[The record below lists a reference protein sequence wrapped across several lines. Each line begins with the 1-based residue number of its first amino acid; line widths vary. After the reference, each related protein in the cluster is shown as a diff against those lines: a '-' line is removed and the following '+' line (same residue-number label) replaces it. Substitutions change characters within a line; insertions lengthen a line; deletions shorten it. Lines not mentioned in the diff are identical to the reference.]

1 MSRKI
6 SSIILALCATIF
18 LPSAFSQNVF
28 VMPPG
33 DGVLRPIVP
42 FTADPFAQAGSGVA
56 AAQDSFLAF
65 SNAAGT
71 KYFFVGRS
79 STDTVV
85 ITDSA
90 YNVVTRLNLGTG
102 ATAAAISGD
111 GRYLVV
117 AAGSIQIIST
127 VTNQVVTTLDGGIAP
142 NDVAIAKDSS
152 KAFITSQSSSRF
164 TAVDLNSL
172 VISGTLQ
179 NLGPLNGVSV
189 GPNALVYVAAQN
201 ALYEID
207 PRDLSIRGGAAIS
220 LNAQPGKPAFAADD
234 FGNIRVVM
242 PNINPAFGGST
253 LITID
258 LGTRTATYLPANGI
272 ILDKVIPVS
281 STRVFA
287 TSSNLQLYDIF
298 LPSSFN
304 TASFGGLTSTSGV
317 RAAVASNEASTSRFL
332 YLTFST
338 SNSVARIDLS
348 TNTLSGTLPLSNIP
362 GPLAFAGPSST
373 NSISRVITY
382 NNNQFVNPSTNSLPL
397 VVRAVDSNGRGIA
410 NLPVSFNTLASGALV
425 NPQTATTN
433 ADGFAQS
440 VVLAP
445 STFGPFNV
453 TATVGSV
460 ITVATTF
467 NLTVGS
473 GTVGPTGGIGIV
485 SGNGQVI
492 RETAITPSNLTIVVR
507 DTLGNPIPNAVVN
520 WNISSGGGNLASTQ
534 TFTDFY
540 GQSTNTFIA
549 PFLGPNQLTSYAQST
564 ITATSGVNSVNFYV
578 TVIPNQFGANVAPLP
593 TVQILQPANTDTIT
607 GQAGTTISSAI
618 QIRVTAGA
626 GPGFG
631 LGIPNVG
638 VSVSTGLDPTIGPSA
653 TCTSTTGLTDTSG
666 LATCDLA
673 LGNKI
678 GTTQITIGAGG
689 SSVATLNLIVTPGIP
704 GKITLLQGDNQQGN
718 PGQTLPNAL
727 LARVEDGYG
736 NVLPGVPVTWSV
748 VSGSATLAN
757 TISRSDS
764 LGRVSTLLKLGST
777 PGAVKISVTAQGGTT
792 AATYTF
798 TATVNVTATSITKVS
813 GDGQSA
819 IVNQA
824 FGSPLVVRVTDA
836 NGQGVPG
843 LGITFAVNSGSAA
856 LSSTSVNSDSSG
868 NASVS
873 VTAGSS
879 PGPVTITASFGNNTV
894 SWTLTV
900 RPLGPTLTASGIRN
914 AASGSTDIAPGTI
927 ATITGSNIA
936 PSVNGYA
943 LPQFDFGPRPTTL
956 AGVSVAFGGV
966 SAPIFWVANVGGQQT
981 VAVQVPFE
989 AVEGATIPVTVSSNN
1004 TSASVNITIASA
1016 APGIF
1021 ESTDSQGRRYAVV
1034 TRMDGS
1040 FVTPDNPIGRGERAR
1055 VYVTGLGRTNAP
1067 ATTNSYG
1074 GTGMIVN
1081 APVIVGVN
1089 DAGVNVVSAEYA
1101 FNLIGVYVVTFD
1113 IPQNTTPGTNRGLAV
1128 AVDAGGGNLI
1138 FGNGS
1143 AISIR

>member
-6 SSIILALCATIF
+6 SLLILALCATIF

-42 FTADPFAQAGSGVA
+42 FTADPFAPAGSGLA

-85 ITDSA
+85 VTDNA
-90 YNVVTRLNLGTG
+90 YNIITRLNLGAG
-102 ATAAAISGD
+102 ATAAALSGD

-117 AAGSIQIIST
+117 TAGSIQIVNT
-127 VTNQVVTTLDGGIAP
+127 ATYLVTSLDGGIAP
-142 NDVAIAKDSS
+142 NDVAIARDSS
-152 KAFITSQSSSRF
+152 KAFVTSQSSNRL

-172 VISGTLQ
+172 AISGVLP

-189 GPNALVYVAAQN
+189 GPNALVYAAAQN

-207 PRDLSIRGGAAIS
+207 PRDLTIRNGAAIS
-220 LNAQPGKPAFAADD
+220 LNAQPGKPVFASDD

-253 LITID
+253 LITVD
-258 LGTRTATYLPANGI
+258 LGARSATYLSANGI

-281 STRVFA
+281 STRVIA

-298 LPSSFN
+298 LPSSLN
-304 TASFGGLTSTSGV
+304 AASFGGLTSTAGV
-317 RAAVASNEASTSRFL
+317 RSAVASNEASTSRFL

-338 SNSVARIDLS
+338 SNTVTRIDLS
-348 TNTLSGTLPLSNIP
+348 TNTVSGTLPLSNIP
-362 GPLAFAGPSST
+362 GPLSFAGPSSA
-373 NSISRVITY
+373 NSISRIITY
-382 NNNQFVNPSTNSLPL
+382 NNYQFVNPSTNSLPL
-397 VVRAVDSNGRGIA
+397 VMRAVDSTGRGIA
-410 NLPVSFNTLASGALV
+410 NLPVAFNTLASGAVV
-425 NPQTATTN
+425 NPQTATTD
-433 ADGFAQS
+433 ADGYAQTT
-440 VVLAP
+440 VLAP
-445 STFGPFNV
+445 SALGPFNV
-453 TATVGSV
+453 TATAGAV
-460 ITVATTF
+460 ITVASTF

-473 GTVGPTGGIGIV
+473 GSAGPTGGISIV

-507 DTLGNPIPNAVVN
+507 DTQGNPIPNAAVN
-520 WNISSGGGNLASTQ
+520 WNISSGGGNIASTQ
-534 TFTDFY
+534 TYTDQS
-540 GQSTNTFIA
+540 GQSSNTFTA

-564 ITATSGVNSVNFYV
+564 ITATTGINSVNFYV
-578 TVIPNQFGANVAPLP
+578 TVIPNQFGTNVAPLP

-618 QIRVTAGA
+618 QVRVTAGA

-631 LGIPNVG
+631 AGIPNVG
-638 VSVSTGLDPTIGPSA
+638 VSVSTGLDPTIAPSA
-653 TCTSTTGLTDTSG
+653 TCTSATGLTDSSG
-666 LATCDLA
+666 LATCDLV
-673 LGNKI
+673 LGSKI
-678 GTTQITIGAGG
+678 GTAQINIGAGG
-689 SSVATLNLIVTPGIP
+689 SSVATLNLVVTSGLP
-704 GKITLLQGDNQQGN
+704 GKIIVLQGDNQQGN
-718 PGQTLPNAL
+718 PGQTLPSAL
-727 LARVEDGYG
+727 LARVEDGFG
-736 NVLPGVPVTWSV
+736 NVLSGVPVTWSV

-757 TISRSDS
+757 TISRSDGQ
-764 LGRVSTLLKLGST
+764 GRVSTLVTLGST
-777 PGAVKISVTAQGGTT
+777 PGAVKISLTAQGGTT

-798 TATVNVTATSITKVS
+798 TATVNVTATSINKTG
-813 GDGQSA
+813 GDGQIA
-819 IVNQA
+819 TVNQA
-824 FGSPLVVRVTDA
+824 FGSPLTARVTDA
-836 NGQGVPG
+836 SGKPVSG
-843 LGITFAVNSGSAA
+843 LGITFAVNSGSAT
-856 LSSTSVNSDSSG
+856 LSTTSATSDSSG
-868 NASVS
+868 NVS
-873 VTAGSS
+873 VNVIAGNT

-900 RPLGPTLTASGIRN
+900 RPLGPVFSAGGIRN
-914 AASGSTDIAPGTI
+914 AASGSTDIAPGSI
-927 ATITGSNIA
+927 ATITGTNIA
-936 PSVNGYA
+936 SGVNGYV

-966 SAPIFWVANVGGQQT
+966 SAPIFWVANVGGRET

-989 AVEGATIPVTVSSNN
+989 AVEGATIPVTVTSNKA
-1004 TSASVNITIASA
+1004 SATVNVTIAAA

-1021 ESTDSQGRRYAVV
+1021 ENSDSQGRRYAVV
-1034 TRMDGS
+1034 TRMDGT

-1067 ATTNSYG
+1067 ASTNAYG
-1074 GTGMIVN
+1074 GTGMVVN
-1081 APVIVGVN
+1081 APVVVGVN
-1089 DAGVNVVSAEYA
+1089 DSGVNVISAEYA

-1113 IPQNTTPGTNRGLAV
+1113 VPQDTTPGANRNLAV
-1128 AVDAGGGNLI
+1128 AVDAGGGNLV

-1143 AISIR
+1143 TISIR